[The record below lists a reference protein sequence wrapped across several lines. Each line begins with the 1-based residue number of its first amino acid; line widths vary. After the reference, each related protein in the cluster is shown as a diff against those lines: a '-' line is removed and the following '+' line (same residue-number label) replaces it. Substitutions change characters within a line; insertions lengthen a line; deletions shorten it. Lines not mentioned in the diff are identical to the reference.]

1 MLGETMRVTG
11 GYPFHVQDAVAALKS
26 GRSLADLQP
35 GDMTGVGTRRA
46 WRKLDPEVQRA
57 AIMLAAF
64 TNPPPRERIPGFLSL
79 DTAGWAVVE
88 QRLWDARIFAIEQDQ
103 HRWFHAMR
111 QRYLWQESGRPPHSA
126 LQA

>member
-1 MLGETMRVTG
+1 MRVTG

-64 TNPPPRERIPGFLSL
+64 TDPPPRERIPGFLSL

-103 HRWFHAMR
+103 YRSLVPRNAPTVPVAGDHDRAAAAR
-111 QRYLWQESGRPPHSA
+111 RG
-126 LQA
+126 